1 MIDLLVDN
9 NIMSSKSEARRA
21 INNNGIKINDSMV
34 NDEKKLIVSEDF
46 NEEKMKI
53 SFGKKKHFLF
63 KLI

>member
-1 MIDLLVDN
+1 
-9 NIMSSKSEARRA
+9 MSSKSEARRA

-34 NDEKKLIVSEDF
+34 NDEKKLIESRDF

-53 SFGKKKHFLF
+53 SFGKKKHYLF